1 MSSITGLK
9 KGSFTSVNNSGEF
22 RLDTNL
28 DPGTAGEVI
37 VSGGVDQPAVWG
49 PNGVAVPNAL
59 TMGANVN
66 LTSGN
71 PSWDGSIPETI
82 NSIDTDTTYSA
93 GNGID
98 LTGTTFSTDNDGIT
112 INNTGGGSFDQNQV
126 LKVPNDLTI
135 NGIVYNGSLATNF
148 TLPTAPIPNAD
159 LQNSSITLGTTSVS
173 LGATAVIIDFLELD
187 SCQGITMDADID
199 CDCNDI
205 DNVKDLTYCSG
216 GSALTGGGGAGDETT
231 GTYLDLS
238 SDTNLFPTLYPN
250 SVKPYLVFTSYDP
263 VISTNQALTT
273 SAVQLFSG
281 GMSSSFVARGANVEV
296 ELKILSYGGT
306 SNRWLYL
313 TILDGAGTTEWSAS
327 MGTGGGYGTGT
338 RPTERLV
345 HYRDETD
352 SDYVSMSWVLTGLT
366 PGNTYIVNPGA
377 KTNLTS
383 NYVYAG
389 GSFPACVFR
398 VIQI

>member
-9 KGSFTSVNNSGEF
+9 RGSFTSIDNSGEF

-28 DPGTAGEVI
+28 DTGTAGEVI
-37 VSGGVDQPAVWG
+37 TSGGPNQPATWG
-49 PNGVAVPNAL
+49 PNAVAVPNAL

-71 PSWDGSIPETI
+71 PSWDGSVAETL

-112 INNTGGGSFDQNQV
+112 INNSGAGNTNQV
-126 LKVPNDLTI
+126 LKVPSDLTI

-148 TLPTAPIPNAD
+148 TLPTAPIPNAS
-159 LQNSSITLGTTSVS
+159 LANSSITLGTTSIS
-173 LGATAVIIDFLELD
+173 LGAIAVIIDFLEL
-187 SCQGITMDADID
+187 SNCQGITMAANID

-205 DNVKDLTYCSG
+205 DNVKDLTYCAG

-238 SDTNLFPTLYPN
+238 SNTNLFPTLYPN
-250 SVKPYLVFTSYDP
+250 SVSPYLVFTSYDP
-263 VISTNQALTT
+263 AVSANQALTT

-281 GMSSSFVARGANVEV
+281 GLSSSFVALGANVEV

-327 MGTGGGYGTGT
+327 TGTGGGYGTGT

-383 NYVYAG
+383 NYIYAG

-398 VIQI
+398 VIQL